1 MGLFGRKKKEET
13 PFVTVVIAAAGASR
27 RMGGENKQ
35 LILLDGIPVLGRTL
49 LAFQQSPYIREI
61 ILAAAEEHM
70 AEYAALGRQLKID
83 SPVPAPPAK
92 PRRTANIWPF
102 TTGRGRWCVSRSLK
116 LSAKPLSFTAPQVRA
131 SP

>member
-49 LAFQQSPYIREI
+49 LAFQQKDGGFTHVVDGGTNLMATEQAAYA
-61 ILAAAEEHM
+61 LAAYERVKNGE
-70 AEYAALGRQLKID
+70 
-83 SPVPAPPAK
+83 
-92 PRRTANIWPF
+92 PRLFDMR
-102 TTGRGRWCVSRSLK
+102 
-116 LSAKPLSFTAPQVRA
+116 
-131 SP
+131 

>member
-61 ILAAAEEHM
+61 ILAAA
-70 AEYAALGRQLKID
+70 A
-83 SPVPAPPAK
+83 
-92 PRRTANIWPF
+92 
-102 TTGRGRWCVSRSLK
+102 
-116 LSAKPLSFTAPQVRA
+116 SARC
-131 SP
+131 